1 MATYPVAW
9 IGGLIVSS
17 DGGVSLALRNGSSG
31 EIGWT
36 DIMAMAQ
43 ALEQLHS
50 AEVVVTLTPR
60 GTGGS
65 GGMNIAVDAHFN
77 VLEGS
82 DLPRTVSVSADWPSG
97 KARSE
102 LGLVYNLLWQLD
114 YAIEQ
119 AYNTMSLKN
128 S

>member
-1 MATYPVAW
+1 MAAYPVAW
-9 IGGLIVSS
+9 IGGLIVSR
-17 DGGVSLALRNGSSG
+17 DGGVPLALRNGSSG

-36 DIMAMAQ
+36 DIMSMAQ
-43 ALEQLHS
+43 ALEGLHTARVS
-50 AEVVVTLTPR
+50 VTFTPR

-65 GGMNIAVDAHFN
+65 GGMNIDVTAQFS

-82 DLPRTVSVSADWPSG
+82 DLPKVVSVNAEWPSG

-102 LGLVYNLLWQLD
+102 MGLVYNLLWQLD

-119 AYNTMSLKN
+119 AYNKMSLKN